1 MKLHYTGPK
10 PRISQHG
17 IFFKNGKEDKYIYL
31 KGEIHILHIIDL
43 KHKHEFDNNI
53 PDYKIVNMIKEY
65 QTDIEKDIEE
75 EKLRYEKKLQE
86 EILKVQESN
95 LNQIDKDTWIKNL
108 KLMQDYR
115 VQRAVNKLYY
125 EHAIRII
132 VDIIEKNQI
141 ESMVLPFNK
150 AYFHILESIQNALDN
165 SHFHN
170 KSNIEIIKDKE
181 NRLVLKFTIKHF
193 KKLDIF

>member
-1 MKLHYTGPK
+1 MQIKYSGDK
-10 PRISQHG
+10 PIINQHG
-17 IFFKNGKEDKYIYL
+17 VTFNKTKEDKYIYI
-31 KGEIHILHIIDL
+31 KGAIHILHIIDL

-53 PDYKIVNMIKEY
+53 PDSKIVKMIREY
-65 QTDIEKDIEE
+65 QTDIDKDIEE
-75 EKLRYEKKLQE
+75 EKLRYKNKLQE

-95 LNQIDKDTWIKNL
+95 LNQIDKETWINNL

-115 VQRAVNKLYY
+115 IQRAVNKLYY
-125 EHAIRII
+125 EHAIKII

-150 AYFHILESIQNALDN
+150 IYFHLLESIQNALDN

-170 KSNIEIIKDKE
+170 KSNIEITK
-181 NRLVLKFTIKHF
+181 NRDNKLVLKFTIEHL
-193 KKLDIF
+193 KKLDI